1 MSNKATIWISFII
14 ITILIAAGL
23 VLLPQLPDQV
33 PSHWNDQGQVD
44 GYSSKLSGVLLMP
57 GILLATLLL
66 LLVVPS
72 IDPRKANIAKFRPQY
87 NVFILCFVLFLAY
100 LHVLTL
106 MAGLG
111 VKIDMNRMLMPAFG
125 LFFIFVGSMVRHAK
139 RNYMIGIRTPWTLH
153 SDYVWDKTH
162 QVGGIAFMI
171 AGAFTMLTV
180 LIPQLAFPVM
190 MTSVLLVAVGTII
203 YSYFVYRQLE
213 KNSSSADNSNT

>member
-14 ITILIAAGL
+14 IAVLIAVGL
-23 VLLPQLPDQV
+23 VLLPQLPEQV

-44 GYSSKLSGVLLMP
+44 GYSSKLSGILLMP

-87 NVFILCFVLFLAY
+87 NIFILCFVLFLAY
-100 LHVLTL
+100 LYVLTL
-106 MAGLG
+106 LAGLG

-153 SDYVWDKTH
+153 SDVVWDQTH
-162 QVGGIAFMI
+162 RVGGIAFMV

-180 LIPQLAFPVM
+180 FVPQLAFPVM
-190 MTSVLLVAVGTII
+190 MVSVLLVAVGSIV
-203 YSYFVYRQLE
+203 YSYIFYRQVESHL
-213 KNSSSADNSNT
+213 SAGNNNE

>member
-1 MSNKATIWISFII
+1 MSNKTTTWISFII
-14 ITILIAAGL
+14 IAILVAVGL

-44 GYSSKLSGVLLMP
+44 GYSSKLTGVLLMP

-72 IDPRKANIAKFRPQY
+72 IDPRRANIAKFRPQY

-100 LHVLTL
+100 LYILTL
-106 MAGLG
+106 LAGLG
-111 VKIDMNRMLMPAFG
+111 IKFDMNRMLVPALG
-125 LFFIFVGSMVRHAK
+125 LLFIFVGSMVRHAK

-153 SDYVWDKTH
+153 SNVVWDQTH
-162 QVGGIAFMI
+162 KVGGIAFMI

-180 LIPQLAFPVM
+180 FVPQFAFPVM
-190 MTSVLLVAVGTII
+190 MVSVLLVTVGTIV
-203 YSYFVYRQLE
+203 YSYLVYRQVE
-213 KNSSSADNSNT
+213 NNSATNDSNE

>member
-14 ITILIAAGL
+14 IAVLIAVGL
-23 VLLPQLPDQV
+23 VLLPQLPEQV

-44 GYSSKLSGVLLMP
+44 GYSSKLSGILLMP

-87 NVFILCFVLFLAY
+87 NIFILCFVLFLAY
-100 LHVLTL
+100 LYVLTL
-106 MAGLG
+106 LAGLG

-153 SDYVWDKTH
+153 SDVVWDQTH
-162 QVGGIAFMI
+162 RVGGIAFMV

-180 LIPQLAFPVM
+180 FVPQLAFPVM
-190 MTSVLLVAVGTII
+190 MVSVLLVAVGTIV
-203 YSYFVYRQLE
+203 YSYIFYRQVE
-213 KNSSSADNSNT
+213 SHPSAGNNNE

>member
-14 ITILIAAGL
+14 IAILIAVGL
-23 VLLPQLPDQV
+23 ILLPQLPEQV

-44 GYSSKLSGVLLMP
+44 GYSSNLSGILLMP

-72 IDPRKANIAKFRPQY
+72 IDPRKANIAKFRPLY

-100 LHVLTL
+100 LHILTL
-106 MAGLG
+106 LAGLG

-125 LFFIFVGSMVRHAK
+125 LFFIFTGIMIRHAK

-153 SDYVWDKTH
+153 SDVVWDKTH
-162 QVGGIAFMI
+162 QVGGIAFII
-171 AGAFTMLTV
+171 AGALTMLTV
-180 LIPQLAFPVM
+180 FIPQFAFPVM
-190 MTSVLLVAVGTII
+190 MVSVLLVAAGTIV
-203 YSYFVYRQLE
+203 YSYIVYRQVE
-213 KNSSSADNSNT
+213 NHSAFENSNE

>member
-1 MSNKATIWISFII
+1 MSNKTTTWISFII
-14 ITILIAAGL
+14 IAILVAVGL

-44 GYSSKLSGVLLMP
+44 GYSSKLTGVLLMP

-72 IDPRKANIAKFRPQY
+72 IDPRRANIAKFRPQY

-100 LHVLTL
+100 LYILTL
-106 MAGLG
+106 LAGLG
-111 VKIDMNRMLMPAFG
+111 IKFDMNRMLVPALG
-125 LFFIFVGSMVRHAK
+125 LLFIFVGSMVRHAK

-153 SDYVWDKTH
+153 SNVVWDQTH
-162 QVGGIAFMI
+162 KVGGIAFMI

-180 LIPQLAFPVM
+180 FVPQFAFPVM
-190 MTSVLLVAVGTII
+190 MVSVLLVTVGTIV
-203 YSYFVYRQLE
+203 YSYIVYRQVE
-213 KNSSSADNSNT
+213 NNSATNNSND

>member
-14 ITILIAAGL
+14 IAVLIAVGL
-23 VLLPQLPDQV
+23 VLLPQLPEQV

-44 GYSSKLSGVLLMP
+44 GYSSKLSGILLMP

-87 NVFILCFVLFLAY
+87 NIFILCFVLFLAY
-100 LHVLTL
+100 LYVLTL
-106 MAGLG
+106 LAGLG
-111 VKIDMNRMLMPAFG
+111 VKINMNRMLMPAFG

-153 SDYVWDKTH
+153 SDVVWDQTH
-162 QVGGIAFMI
+162 RVGGIAFMV

-180 LIPQLAFPVM
+180 FVPQLAFPVM
-190 MTSVLLVAVGTII
+190 MVSVLLVAVGTIV
-203 YSYFVYRQLE
+203 YSYIFYRQVE
-213 KNSSSADNSNT
+213 SHPSAGNNNE

>member
-1 MSNKATIWISFII
+1 MSNKATTWISFTII
-14 ITILIAAGL
+14 AVLIAVGL
-23 VLLPQLPDQV
+23 VLLPQLPEQV

-44 GYSSKLSGVLLMP
+44 GYSSKLSGILLMP

-87 NVFILCFVLFLAY
+87 NIFILCFVLFLAY
-100 LHVLTL
+100 LYVLTL
-106 MAGLG
+106 LAGLG

-153 SDYVWDKTH
+153 SDVVWDQTH
-162 QVGGIAFMI
+162 RVGGIAFMV

-180 LIPQLAFPVM
+180 FVPQLAFPVM
-190 MTSVLLVAVGTII
+190 MVSVLLVAVGSIV
-203 YSYFVYRQLE
+203 YSYIFYRQVE
-213 KNSSSADNSNT
+213 SHPSAGNNDE

>member
-14 ITILIAAGL
+14 IAVLIAVGL
-23 VLLPQLPDQV
+23 VLLPQLPEQV

-44 GYSSKLSGVLLMP
+44 GYSSKLSGILLMP

-87 NVFILCFVLFLAY
+87 NIFILCFVLFLAY
-100 LHVLTL
+100 LYVLTL
-106 MAGLG
+106 LAGLG

-153 SDYVWDKTH
+153 SDVVWDQTH
-162 QVGGIAFMI
+162 RVGGIAFMV

-180 LIPQLAFPVM
+180 FVPQLAFPVM
-190 MTSVLLVAVGTII
+190 MVSVLLVAVGTIV
-203 YSYFVYRQLE
+203 YSYIFYRQVE
-213 KNSSSADNSNT
+213 SHPSAGNNDE

>member
-14 ITILIAAGL
+14 IAILLAAGFI
-23 VLLPQLPDQV
+23 LLPQLPDQV

-44 GYSSKLSGVLLMP
+44 GYSSKLSSILLMP

-66 LLVVPS
+66 LLAVPS

-87 NVFILCFVLFLAY
+87 NIFILCFVLFLAY
-100 LHVLTL
+100 LYVLTL
-106 MAGLG
+106 LAGLG

-153 SDYVWDKTH
+153 SDVVWDQTH
-162 QVGGIAFMI
+162 RVGGIAFMI
-171 AGAFTMLTV
+171 AGTVTMLTV
-180 LIPQLAFPVM
+180 FVPQFAFPVM
-190 MTSVLLVAVGTII
+190 MVSVLLVAVGTIV
-203 YSYFVYRQLE
+203 YSYIVYRQVDNNIAKE
-213 KNSSSADNSNT
+213 NSN

>member
-14 ITILIAAGL
+14 IAILIAVGL
-23 VLLPQLPDQV
+23 VLLPQLPEQV

-44 GYSSKLSGVLLMP
+44 GYSSKLSGIFLMP

-66 LLVVPS
+66 MLVVPS

-87 NVFILCFVLFLAY
+87 NVFIVCMVLFMAY

-106 MAGLG
+106 LAGLG
-111 VKIDMNRMLMPAFG
+111 VKNDMNRMLMPAFG
-125 LFFIFVGSMVRHAK
+125 LFFIFVGSMIRHAK

-171 AGAFTMLTV
+171 AGAVTMLTV
-180 LIPQLAFPVM
+180 FVPQFAFPVM
-190 MTSVLLVAVGTII
+190 MVSVLLVAAGTIV
-203 YSYFVYRQLE
+203 YSYIVYKQVE
-213 KNSSSADNSNT
+213 NHSASENS

>member
-14 ITILIAAGL
+14 IAVLIAVGL
-23 VLLPQLPDQV
+23 VLLPQLPEQV

-44 GYSSKLSGVLLMP
+44 GYSSKLSGILLMP

-87 NVFILCFVLFLAY
+87 NIFILCFVLFLAY
-100 LHVLTL
+100 LYVLTL
-106 MAGLG
+106 LAGLG

-153 SDYVWDKTH
+153 SDVVWDQTH
-162 QVGGIAFMI
+162 RVGGIAFI
-171 AGAFTMLTV
+171 VAGAFTMLTV
-180 LIPQLAFPVM
+180 FVPQLAFPVM
-190 MTSVLLVAVGTII
+190 MVSVLLVAVGTIV
-203 YSYFVYRQLE
+203 YSYIFYRQVE
-213 KNSSSADNSNT
+213 SHPSAGNNDE

>member
-14 ITILIAAGL
+14 IAVLIAIGL
-23 VLLPQLPDQV
+23 VLLPQLPEQV

-44 GYSSKLSGVLLMP
+44 GYSSKLSGILLMP

-87 NVFILCFVLFLAY
+87 NIFILCFVLFLAY
-100 LHVLTL
+100 LYVLTL
-106 MAGLG
+106 LAGLG

-153 SDYVWDKTH
+153 SDVVWDQTH
-162 QVGGIAFMI
+162 RVGGIAFI
-171 AGAFTMLTV
+171 VAGAFTMLTV
-180 LIPQLAFPVM
+180 FVPQLAFPVM
-190 MTSVLLVAVGTII
+190 MVSVLLVAVGTIV
-203 YSYFVYRQLE
+203 YSYIFYRQVE
-213 KNSSSADNSNT
+213 SHPSAGNNDE

>member
-1 MSNKATIWISFII
+1 MSNKATTWISFII
-14 ITILIAAGL
+14 IAVLIAVGL
-23 VLLPQLPDQV
+23 VLLPQLPEQV

-44 GYSSKLSGVLLMP
+44 GYSSKLSGILLMP

-87 NVFILCFVLFLAY
+87 NIFILCFVLFLAY
-100 LHVLTL
+100 LYVLTL
-106 MAGLG
+106 LAGLG

-153 SDYVWDKTH
+153 SDVVWDQTH
-162 QVGGIAFMI
+162 RVGGIAFMV

-180 LIPQLAFPVM
+180 FVPQLAFPVM
-190 MTSVLLVAVGTII
+190 MVSVLLVAVGTIV
-203 YSYFVYRQLE
+203 YSYIFYRQVENHL
-213 KNSSSADNSNT
+213 SAGNNNE

>member
-14 ITILIAAGL
+14 IAVLIAVGL
-23 VLLPQLPDQV
+23 VLLPQLPEQV

-44 GYSSKLSGVLLMP
+44 GYSSKLSGILLMP

-87 NVFILCFVLFLAY
+87 NIFILCFVLFLAY
-100 LHVLTL
+100 LYVLTL
-106 MAGLG
+106 LAGLG

-153 SDYVWDKTH
+153 SDVVWDQTH
-162 QVGGIAFMI
+162 RVGGIAFMV

-180 LIPQLAFPVM
+180 FVPQLAFPVM
-190 MTSVLLVAVGTII
+190 MVSVLLVAVGTIV
-203 YSYFVYRQLE
+203 YSYIFYRQVESHL
-213 KNSSSADNSNT
+213 SAGNNNE

>member
-14 ITILIAAGL
+14 IAVLIAVGL
-23 VLLPQLPDQV
+23 VLLPQLPEQV

-44 GYSSKLSGVLLMP
+44 GYSSKLSGILLMP

-87 NVFILCFVLFLAY
+87 NIFILCFVLFLAY
-100 LHVLTL
+100 LYVLTL
-106 MAGLG
+106 LAGLG

-153 SDYVWDKTH
+153 SDVVWVQTH
-162 QVGGIAFMI
+162 RVGGIAFMV

-180 LIPQLAFPVM
+180 FVPQLAFPVM
-190 MTSVLLVAVGTII
+190 MVSVLLVAVGSIV
-203 YSYFVYRQLE
+203 YSYIFYRQVESHL
-213 KNSSSADNSNT
+213 SAGNNNE

>member
-14 ITILIAAGL
+14 IAVLIAVGL
-23 VLLPQLPDQV
+23 VLLPQLPEQV

-44 GYSSKLSGVLLMP
+44 GYSSKLSGILLMP

-87 NVFILCFVLFLAY
+87 NIFILCFVLFLAY
-100 LHVLTL
+100 LYVLTL
-106 MAGLG
+106 LAGLG

-153 SDYVWDKTH
+153 SDVVWDQTH
-162 QVGGIAFMI
+162 RVGGIAFMV

-180 LIPQLAFPVM
+180 FVPQIAFPVM
-190 MTSVLLVAVGTII
+190 MVSVLLVAVGTIV
-203 YSYFVYRQLE
+203 YSYIFYRQVE
-213 KNSSSADNSNT
+213 SHPSAGNNNE

>member
-14 ITILIAAGL
+14 IAVLIAVGL
-23 VLLPQLPDQV
+23 VLLPQLPEQV

-44 GYSSKLSGVLLMP
+44 GYSSKLSGILLMP

-87 NVFILCFVLFLAY
+87 NIFILCFVLFLAY
-100 LHVLTL
+100 LYVLTL
-106 MAGLG
+106 LAGLG

-153 SDYVWDKTH
+153 SDVVWDQTH
-162 QVGGIAFMI
+162 RVGGIAFMV

-180 LIPQLAFPVM
+180 FVPQLAFPVM
-190 MTSVLLVAVGTII
+190 MVSVLLVAVGSIV
-203 YSYFVYRQLE
+203 YSYIFYRQVE
-213 KNSSSADNSNT
+213 SHPSAGNNNE

>member
-14 ITILIAAGL
+14 IAVLIAVGL
-23 VLLPQLPDQV
+23 VLLPQLPEQV

-44 GYSSKLSGVLLMP
+44 GYSSKLSGILLMP

-87 NVFILCFVLFLAY
+87 NIFILCFVLFLAY
-100 LHVLTL
+100 LYVLTL
-106 MAGLG
+106 LAGLG

-153 SDYVWDKTH
+153 SDVVWDQTH
-162 QVGGIAFMI
+162 RVGGIAFI
-171 AGAFTMLTV
+171 VAGAFTMLTV
-180 LIPQLAFPVM
+180 FVPQLAFPVM
-190 MTSVLLVAVGTII
+190 MVSVLLVAVGSIV
-203 YSYFVYRQLE
+203 YSYIFYRQVE
-213 KNSSSADNSNT
+213 SHPSAGNNNE

>member
-14 ITILIAAGL
+14 IAVLIAIGL
-23 VLLPQLPDQV
+23 VLLPQLPEQV

-44 GYSSKLSGVLLMP
+44 GYSSKLSGILLMP

-87 NVFILCFVLFLAY
+87 NIFILCFVLFLAY
-100 LHVLTL
+100 LYVLTL
-106 MAGLG
+106 LAGLG

-153 SDYVWDKTH
+153 SDVVWDQTH
-162 QVGGIAFMI
+162 RVGGIAFI
-171 AGAFTMLTV
+171 VAGAFTMLTV
-180 LIPQLAFPVM
+180 FVPQLAFPVM
-190 MTSVLLVAVGTII
+190 MVSVLLVAVGTIV
-203 YSYFVYRQLE
+203 YSYIFYRQVE
-213 KNSSSADNSNT
+213 SHPSAGNNNE

>member
-14 ITILIAAGL
+14 IAILLAAGFI
-23 VLLPQLPDQV
+23 LLPQLPDQV

-44 GYSSKLSGVLLMP
+44 GYSSKLSSILLMP

-66 LLVVPS
+66 LLAVPS

-87 NVFILCFVLFLAY
+87 NIFILCFVLFLAY
-100 LHVLTL
+100 LYVLTL
-106 MAGLG
+106 LAGLG

-153 SDYVWDKTH
+153 SDVVWDQTH
-162 QVGGIAFMI
+162 RVGGIAFMI
-171 AGAFTMLTV
+171 AGAVTMLTV
-180 LIPQLAFPVM
+180 FVPQFAFPVM
-190 MTSVLLVAVGTII
+190 MVSVLFVAVGTIV
-203 YSYFVYRQLE
+203 YSYIVYRQVDNNIAKE
-213 KNSSSADNSNT
+213 NSN

>member
-14 ITILIAAGL
+14 IAVLIAVGL
-23 VLLPQLPDQV
+23 VLLPQLPEQV

-44 GYSSKLSGVLLMP
+44 GYSSKLSGILLMP

-87 NVFILCFVLFLAY
+87 NIFILCFVLFLAY
-100 LHVLTL
+100 LYVLTL
-106 MAGLG
+106 LAGLG
-111 VKIDMNRMLMPAFG
+111 VKINMNRMLMPAFG

-153 SDYVWDKTH
+153 SDVVWDQTH
-162 QVGGIAFMI
+162 RVGGIAFMV

-180 LIPQLAFPVM
+180 FVPQLAFPVM
-190 MTSVLLVAVGTII
+190 MVSVLLVAVGSIV
-203 YSYFVYRQLE
+203 YSYIFYRQVE
-213 KNSSSADNSNT
+213 SHPSAGNNNE

>member
-14 ITILIAAGL
+14 IAVLIAVGL
-23 VLLPQLPDQV
+23 VLLPQLPEQV

-44 GYSSKLSGVLLMP
+44 GYSSKLSGILLMP

-87 NVFILCFVLFLAY
+87 NIFILCFVLFLAY
-100 LHVLTL
+100 LYVLTL
-106 MAGLG
+106 LAGLG

-153 SDYVWDKTH
+153 SDVVWDQTH
-162 QVGGIAFMI
+162 RVGGIAFI
-171 AGAFTMLTV
+171 VAGAFTMLTV
-180 LIPQLAFPVM
+180 FVPQLAFPVM
-190 MTSVLLVAVGTII
+190 MVSVLLVAVGTIV
-203 YSYFVYRQLE
+203 YSYIFYRQVE
-213 KNSSSADNSNT
+213 SHPSAGNNNE